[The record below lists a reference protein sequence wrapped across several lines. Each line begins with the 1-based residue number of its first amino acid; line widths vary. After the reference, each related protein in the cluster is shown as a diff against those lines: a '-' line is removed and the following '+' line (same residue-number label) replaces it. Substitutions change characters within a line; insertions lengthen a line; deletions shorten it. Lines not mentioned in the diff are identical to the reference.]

1 MKPVTRPRQAGVP
14 EGVIFTRDRA
24 EEGRGAGRE
33 ATRQQQNPPRRESR
47 KYRGEGSHQKRPER
61 AESANSP
68 VEQTAGRGGIH
79 SGGDHGMDR
88 RTSGAEP
95 APSRKRE
102 SLGDCHPCASATSI
116 PATAGPPARRGQ
128 LEKQSQPQ
136 VGNPLSRFRNALG
149 GIADTGRERT
159 TLDVR
164 YEISKNGT
172 SGSIAD
178 PEAGPRKISHME
190 E

>member
-1 MKPVTRPRQAGVP
+1 MASTFDYIVVYKLRNLSWSLDETVLSRETLNASGVTLVS
-14 EGVIFTRDRA
+14 T
-24 EEGRGAGRE
+24 
-33 ATRQQQNPPRRESR
+33 
-47 KYRGEGSHQKRPER
+47 
-61 AESANSP
+61 
-68 VEQTAGRGGIH
+68 
-79 SGGDHGMDR
+79 
-88 RTSGAEP
+88 
-95 APSRKRE
+95 
-102 SLGDCHPCASATSI
+102 I

-128 LEKQSQPQ
+128 LEKPSQPQ